1 MAADIIDIMS
11 SLTLIMNEEVA
22 RLQTRQHNN
31 DLNELVTVKLR
42 LTGLLEQEMA
52 RLNRS
57 QPDWASALEEQER
70 DRLSETLVELTKA
83 SAANAS
89 LLERQLELSSEMMEA
104 LATEARR
111 LAGKR
116 ASTYCAE
123 GGLSPLDLATPISI
137 NSHY

>member
-22 RLQTRQHNN
+22 RLQTHQHTN
-31 DLNELVTVKLR
+31 DLGELVTVK
-42 LTGLLEQEMA
+42 
-52 RLNRS
+52 RS
-57 QPDWASALEEQER
+57 QPDWADALEEQER
-70 DRLSETLVELTKA
+70 ERLSETLIALGKA
-83 SAANAS
+83 SAANVS
-89 LLERQLELSSEMMEA
+89 LLERQLERSSEMMEA
-104 LATEARR
+104 FAREARR

-116 ASTYCAE
+116 ASTYCAG